1 MNNLGGHA
9 TRQRPNQITL
19 ILAASNQTDLVVKL
33 AKELPAD
40 FSGAVILAQ
49 TGTEETLSELES
61 RLRASTEL
69 AVRRVAG
76 RVSLVRGRVY
86 LINSQLQYELTGADQ
101 LHPTTANSANGVLLA
116 SLRERYLTKAR
127 IILLSTAFT
136 SELGKLPATSKLK
149 PHLISLKALADMAAE
164 LFKRLA
170 TIYDLQLCTTD
181 EELFTQSRARL
192 KSAASA
198 ATLRTS
204 QRPGFEQIVDLL
216 KSYRSTDFSQYKE
229 ASLIAQ
235 IERRMRRLR
244 FYNLEQYADRLRVD
258 SQELESLHNS
268 LLIGMTRFFRDTPVF
283 VELQKQL
290 ISYIE
295 KTGTTRLDIWSAG
308 CSTGAEAYTLALIAD
323 LIRREYAPELRV
335 HIYATDNDQ
344 GALKVA
350 EAGLY
355 CREEIEH
362 IPAEYLPRPIGRT
375 EGRFDL
381 KNFIETD
388 VVFEQHDL
396 LQPSSHRDLDL
407 IVCRNVFIYFTP
419 ETQLRQLENLHR
431 SLKPGGLLMLGRSES
446 TSGQR
451 SHFTILSERA
461 KIYRALQLS
470 PSS

>member
-1 MNNLGGHA
+1 MNNLRGYA
-9 TRQRPNQITL
+9 TRQRPNEITL
-19 ILAASNQTDLVVKL
+19 ILAASNQADLVVKL
-33 AKELPAD
+33 VNQLPAD

-49 TGTEETLSELES
+49 TGNEEALTELES
-61 RLRASTEL
+61 RLRESTER
-69 AVRRVAG
+69 AVRRVTG

-101 LHPTTANSANGVLLA
+101 LQTTTAHSVNGALLA

-136 SELGKLPATSKLK
+136 AELGKLPATSKLK
-149 PHLISLKALADMAAE
+149 PRLISLHALADMAAE

-170 TIYDLQLCTTD
+170 TIYDLQLCKSD
-181 EELFTQSRARL
+181 AELFTQSTARL
-192 KSAASA
+192 KSSA
-198 ATLRTS
+198 GSTTLRSS
-204 QRPGFEQIVDLL
+204 QRPGFERIIDLL
-216 KSYRSTDFSQYKE
+216 KSYRSADFSQYKE
-229 ASLIAQ
+229 ASLVAQ

-244 FYNLEQYADRLRVD
+244 LYNLEQYADRLRVD
-258 SQELESLHNS
+258 SQELESLHSS

-295 KTGTTRLDIWSAG
+295 KTGTTRLAIWSAG

-323 LIRREYAPELRV
+323 LVRREYAPELRV
-335 HIYATDNDQ
+335 HIYATDNDP

-350 EAGLY
+350 ESGLY
-355 CREEIEH
+355 RREEIEH
-362 IPAEYLPRPIGRT
+362 IPTEYLPHPIGRT
-375 EGRFDL
+375 DGRFNL
-381 KNFIETD
+381 KNYIETEI
-388 VVFEQHDL
+388 VFEQHDL
-396 LQPSSHRDLDL
+396 LQPCGNRNLDL

-419 ETQLRQLENLHR
+419 ETQIQLLENFHS

-451 SHFTILSERA
+451 SHFAILSERA